1 MPLASRRLYAHN
13 ALMPVTISGP
23 KRLRGE
29 ITAPGDKSVS
39 HRAAMFNAI
48 ANGSATLTNFSPG
61 EDCASTLDVLRSL
74 GVEIDRGPGAE
85 GLGDTIHV
93 SGLGMHRLTE
103 PAEILDAGNSGTT
116 TRLMS
121 GILAGRDIFAV
132 LSGDTSIRSRPMGRV
147 VSPLRQMGAEIFGRK
162 DNTLAPL
169 AFAGGKLT
177 GMRYEMPVAS
187 AQLKS
192 SILLAGLR
200 ADGETQLTQPAQSRD
215 HTERMLSA
223 MGAHVETERNN
234 VSVRPSELEA
244 IDVYVPGDISSA
256 AFWMVAGLVHPDA
269 EITVRGVGI
278 NPTRAGVID
287 ALKMMNAD
295 ISLENERDAAG
306 EPVADIVVRSSNLK
320 GAVIA
325 GDIVPLL
332 IDEIPIIAV
341 AAAMAEGETRFE
353 DAGELRVKETDRIA
367 ATADW
372 MTAAGVRVETT
383 TETMTVHGAGR
394 LLGGT
399 FNGHHDHRIAMSEGI
414 AGLISESPVTI
425 TGAEIASI
433 SYPQFW
439 TEIEK
444 LGGAVE

>member
-1 MPLASRRLYAHN
+1 
-13 ALMPVTISGP
+13 MPVTISGP
-23 KRLRGE
+23 TRLRGE

-48 ANGSATLTNFSPG
+48 ANGSATVTNFSPG
-61 EDCASTLDVLRSL
+61 ADCASTLDILRTL
-74 GVEIDRGPGAE
+74 GVEIDRGPGVE
-85 GLGDTIHV
+85 GLGDTIQI
-93 SGLGMHRLTE
+93 SGVGMHGLSE
-103 PAEILDAGNSGTT
+103 PGEILDAGNSGTT

-132 LSGDTSIRSRPMGRV
+132 LSGDSSIRSRPMGRV
-147 VSPLRQMGAEIFGRK
+147 VSPLRAMGAEIFGRK

-169 AFAGGKLT
+169 AFAGGDLQ
-177 GMRYEMPVAS
+177 GMQYELPVAS

-192 SILLAGLR
+192 SLLLAGLR
-200 ADGETQLTQPAQSRD
+200 ANGETKLVQPAQSRD
-215 HTERMLSA
+215 HTERMLNA
-223 MGAHVETERNN
+223 MGATVTTEGLN
-234 VSVRPSELEA
+234 VTVGPSELDA
-244 IDVYVPGDISSA
+244 VDVFVPGDISSA

-269 EITVRGVGI
+269 EIIIRGVGI
-278 NPTRAGVID
+278 NPTRSGVID
-287 ALKMMNAD
+287 ALKMMNAN

-306 EPVADIVVRSSNLK
+306 EPVADIVVRSSSLK
-320 GAVIA
+320 GAVIG

-332 IDEIPIIAV
+332 IDEIPILAV
-341 AAAMAEGETRFE
+341 AATMAEGDTCFE
-353 DAGELRVKETDRIA
+353 DAEELRVKETDRIA

-372 MTAAGVRVETT
+372 MTTAGIQVETT
-383 TETMTVHGAGR
+383 TSTMTVHGAGR
-394 LLGGT
+394 LLGGN

-439 TEIEK
+439 SEIEK
-444 LGGAVE
+444 LGGTVE

>member
-1 MPLASRRLYAHN
+1 
-13 ALMPVTISGP
+13 MPVSVSGP

-48 ANGSATLTNFSPG
+48 SNGNAVVTNFSPG
-61 EDCASTLDVLRSL
+61 ADCASTLDIMRAL
-74 GVEIDRGPGAE
+74 GVEIDRSPGE
-85 GLGDTIHV
+85 SSLGDTV
-93 SGLGMHRLTE
+93 RLSGLGMHGLLE
-103 PAEILDAGNSGTT
+103 PASILDAGNSGTT

-121 GILAGRDIFAV
+121 GVLAGRDIFAV
-132 LSGDTSIRSRPMGRV
+132 LTGDESIRSRPMGRV
-147 VSPLRQMGAEIFGRK
+147 VGPLREMGAEIFGRR

-169 AFAGGKLT
+169 VFAGGVLR
-177 GMRYEMPVAS
+177 GLRYEMPVAS

-192 SILLAGLR
+192 SLLLAGLR
-200 ADGETQLTQPAQSRD
+200 ADGETELVQPAQSRD
-215 HTERMLSA
+215 HTERMLTA
-223 MGAHVETERNN
+223 MGATVASDGLTVK
-234 VSVRPSELEA
+234 VSPSELEA
-244 IDVYVPGDISSA
+244 VDVYVPGDISSA
-256 AFWMVAGLVHPDA
+256 AFWMVAGAVHPDA
-269 EITVRGVGI
+269 EILIKGVGI

-287 ALKMMNAD
+287 ALKMMNAS

-306 EPVADIVVRSSNLK
+306 EPIADIVVRSSQLK
-320 GAVIA
+320 GAVIG

-332 IDEIPIIAV
+332 IDEIPILAV
-341 AAAMAEGETRFE
+341 AAAMAEGETCFE

-372 MTAAGVRVETT
+372 MTAAGVEVETT
-383 TETMTVHGAGR
+383 AETLTVKGAGR
-394 LLGGT
+394 LLGGN

-439 TEIEK
+439 SEIEK
-444 LGGAVE
+444 LGGTVE